1 MGHVTGT
8 KSWLDR
14 TPTGQRWD
22 TLSTQ
27 TNCTSNILQSIKS
40 LPRLKKKKFVCVWEG
55 ENSGR
60 VCQKGEGEAGAR
72 PGKWAEGG
80 GPGQAQAGGQPR
92 PAPAKRGLVRAVGSS
107 RPAHPW
113 VLIHLSS
120 TPGRCQI
127 CEPSRLCQN
136 ERRNGGADPGPQVRV
151 GETGLP
157 RQGIR
162 GNAEA
167 RRGYKTTLCPGGGTL
182 PHR

>member
-1 MGHVTGT
+1 MELRANGSASHLVLWVHGHRFINLTDGESAGIRAEPRAGT
-8 KSWLDR
+8 R
-14 TPTGQRWD
+14 E
-22 TLSTQ
+22 
-27 TNCTSNILQSIKS
+27 N
-40 LPRLKKKKFVCVWEG
+40 LPAAWET
-55 ENSGR
+55 
-60 VCQKGEGEAGAR
+60 
-72 PGKWAEGG
+72 AEGG
-80 GPGQAQAGGQPR
+80 GPGQAQAGGEPR

-151 GETGLP
+151 RKTGLP

-162 GNAEA
+162 GNAAA